1 MCEQRGIEANEQFN
15 YTLDNSFS
23 FQKELPLLFIVCYS
37 ELFYLMFTS
46 VLIYYIY
53 IGWKISSFLC
63 FIEGSH

>member
-15 YTLDNSFS
+15 YTLDNSFF

-46 VLIYYIY
+46 VLILYLHRMEDQLF
-53 IGWKISSFLC
+53 SML
-63 FIEGSH
+63 H